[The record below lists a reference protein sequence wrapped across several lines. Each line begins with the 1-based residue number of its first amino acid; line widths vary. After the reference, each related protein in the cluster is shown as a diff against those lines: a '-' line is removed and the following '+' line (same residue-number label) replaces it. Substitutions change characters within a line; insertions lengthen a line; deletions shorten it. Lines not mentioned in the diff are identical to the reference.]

1 LSILKSKD
9 KWLICLKTLTNIDK
23 WGYFHTRKA
32 QSMPEKIPK
41 TPKPTRGFLELIGLK
56 VIEKDLTN
64 HDSFFTYVINT
75 IKI

>member
-1 LSILKSKD
+1 
-9 KWLICLKTLTNIDK
+9 
-23 WGYFHTRKA
+23 
-32 QSMPEKIPK
+32 MPEKIPK